1 MAVPPYIVGAAAL
14 LYSMLFPTFWSRDPY
29 WTIVNGAKSAEPAVA
44 VSSGSLKDIR
54 ARTMS
59 QNHLKTIYHHPIL
72 KEYGE
77 ADVNEFWL
85 NVKRFIRDPEE
96 LLAILCLMNDKA
108 LTLKLLNQT
117 LNHRRKLL
125 DTYKDQALSD
135 SQLTEELRILYID
148 ETCQYQPAFPHNSPT
163 KILEWEKK
171 LMTNLRLGDTNV
183 WRLDSEK
190 VWAVAEVY
198 CLLTNRN
205 NRISTTKQ
213 QSVDYLCINL
223 NRNSIGSLALDEFLA
238 KIHDIFSVDPSKHE
252 TP

>member
-1 MAVPPYIVGAAAL
+1 
-14 LYSMLFPTFWSRDPY
+14 MLFPTFWSREPY
-29 WTIVNGAKSAEPAVA
+29 WTAVSRAKSAEPAVT
-44 VSSGSLKDIR
+44 VPSETLKDIR

-72 KEYGE
+72 KEYGQ

-85 NVKRFIRDPEE
+85 NIRRFIRDPEE
-96 LLAILCLMNDKA
+96 LLAILGLMNDKA

-117 LNHRRKLL
+117 LKHRRKLL
-125 DTYKDQALSD
+125 DTYKEQPLPD
-135 SQLTEELRILYID
+135 SQLTEELRLLYID
-148 ETCQYQPAFPHNSPT
+148 ETCQYQPAFPHNSPA
-163 KILEWEKK
+163 KILDWEKK
-171 LMTNLRLGDTNV
+171 LMTSLRLDDSNV

-205 NRISTTKQ
+205 NKISTAKQ

-223 NRNSIGSLALDEFLA
+223 NRNSIGTLSLDEFLE
-238 KIHDIFSVDPSKHE
+238 KMHDIFSVDPYKHDY
-252 TP
+252 P